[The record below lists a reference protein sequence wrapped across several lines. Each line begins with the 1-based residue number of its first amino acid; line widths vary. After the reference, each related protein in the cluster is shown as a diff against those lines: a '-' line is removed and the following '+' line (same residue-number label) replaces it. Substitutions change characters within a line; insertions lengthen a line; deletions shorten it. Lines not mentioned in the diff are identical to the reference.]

1 MLGKIA
7 GFETRYQITSPAFI
21 IIFLLFFL
29 FSFAAVSL
37 DEVQIGSGGNVNA
50 NAPFAIT
57 FATMIMSLFA
67 IIIPTVFLSSS
78 VLRDSASKMDG
89 ILFSTPVKKGDYMLG
104 RFSGAF
110 IIVMLAFASVPLGL
124 MVGSFMPWLD
134 PETLGPF
141 RPGDYLYALFVIGLP
156 NMLFVG
162 ILM

>member
-7 GFETRYQITSPAFI
+7 GFETRYQIASPGFI

-57 FATMIMSLFA
+57 FATMILSLFA
-67 IIIPTVFLSSS
+67 IIIPTVFLSNS

-89 ILFSTPVKKGDYMLG
+89 I
-104 RFSGAF
+104 
-110 IIVMLAFASVPLGL
+110 
-124 MVGSFMPWLD
+124 
-134 PETLGPF
+134 
-141 RPGDYLYALFVIGLP
+141 
-156 NMLFVG
+156 
-162 ILM
+162 